1 MELTYMARGADR
13 KEYGPV
19 TLEQLKTWIQE
30 GRLGADQELK
40 RSDMDYWAP
49 ARDFAEV
56 QPVIASGSNNPGPVT
71 TAASRP
77 AGAVVQE
84 DAAVL
89 AQLKSS
95 ASWFYWIAGLS
106 LVNSIA
112 AFSGS
117 SWRFIFGLGVTQVF
131 DAFGAS
137 LEGAG
142 KGIVLVLDL
151 VAAGIFVLFGVFAH
165 KRQAW
170 AFIVGMLLFAL
181 DGLVMLLFQDW
192 VGMALHGVVLF
203 FLFRGFQACRQL
215 KSAA

>member
-1 MELTYMARGADR
+1 M
-13 KEYGPV
+13 
-19 TLEQLKTWIQE
+19 
-30 GRLGADQELK
+30 
-40 RSDMDYWAP
+40 
-49 ARDFAEV
+49 
-56 QPVIASGSNNPGPVT
+56 
-71 TAASRP
+71 
-77 AGAVVQE
+77 
-84 DAAVL
+84 
-89 AQLKSS
+89 
-95 ASWFYWIAGLS
+95 
-106 LVNSIA
+106 
-112 AFSGS
+112 
-117 SWRFIFGLGVTQVF
+117 TQVF

-137 LEGAG
+137 LEGAA

-165 KRQAW
+165 KRHAW